1 MPLTVALPIVVAL
14 AMFVVALGST
24 QIGIGVIR
32 RASEQMLHNQAQV
45 FVDAVAGG
53 IAQTAQ
59 QGTAR
64 VEEQL
69 NSALQYRTALLEESI
84 AARWRDEDGGI
95 QTVFI
100 GDRGQAE
107 LLRLLDTVLG
117 SSEGMIEFVYDTNAE
132 TVAIVRTYE
141 ISSGSLAISALFDAT
156 SVFQTQRQAALA
168 AVAINI
174 LVALVAA
181 IATFFL
187 TRAMLAPLRT
197 FIERL
202 APEDRGSSVA
212 DLHRG
217 PEVRRLEYALRLR
230 EQSEAQRAA
239 TADHMAQQER
249 DAILARLAA
258 SVAHE
263 VRNPL
268 AGIKNGVSTL
278 RRFGDDKDIRDETI
292 ELLDKGLVTIERVV
306 DVTLATYRR
315 RSDAGSI
322 SGRDIRDLDFLLRHE
337 AGRAKVKLVWDV
349 TDSDR
354 IVTDAD
360 ALRQVLI
367 NLILNAIRAS
377 PPSGSVTI
385 SLEPVSG
392 GKGARISV
400 TDEGSGMSA
409 EQISSL
415 VTGDVDD
422 MPEERSLGIWLVAN
436 LVDRIG
442 AHLSISSEVGRGTVI
457 VIILEDQVSGYG
469 ETKQ

>member
-69 NSALQYRTALLEESI
+69 NSALLYRTALLEESI

-107 LLRLLDTVLG
+107 LLRLLDTVLR

-249 DAILARLAA
+249 DSILARLAA

-457 VIILEDQVSGYG
+457 AIILEDQVSGYG

>member
-258 SVAHE
+258 SVAH
-263 VRNPL
+263 
-268 AGIKNGVSTL
+268 
-278 RRFGDDKDIRDETI
+278 
-292 ELLDKGLVTIERVV
+292 
-306 DVTLATYRR
+306 
-315 RSDAGSI
+315 
-322 SGRDIRDLDFLLRHE
+322 
-337 AGRAKVKLVWDV
+337 
-349 TDSDR
+349 
-354 IVTDAD
+354 
-360 ALRQVLI
+360 
-367 NLILNAIRAS
+367 
-377 PPSGSVTI
+377 
-385 SLEPVSG
+385 
-392 GKGARISV
+392 
-400 TDEGSGMSA
+400 
-409 EQISSL
+409 
-415 VTGDVDD
+415 
-422 MPEERSLGIWLVAN
+422 
-436 LVDRIG
+436 
-442 AHLSISSEVGRGTVI
+442 
-457 VIILEDQVSGYG
+457 
-469 ETKQ
+469 

>member
-59 QGTAR
+59 LGAAR

-69 NSALQYRTALLEESI
+69 NSALLYRTALLEESM
-84 AARWRDEDGGI
+84 AARWRDDDGRL

-100 GDRGQAE
+100 GERGEAK
-107 LLRLLDTVLG
+107 LLRLLDTAFDG
-117 SSEGMIEFVYDTNAE
+117 PEDRIDFVYDNDAE

-141 ISSGSLAISALFDAT
+141 ISSGSLAITALFDAT
-156 SVFQTQRQAALA
+156 SVFQTQRQAAWG
-168 AVAINI
+168 AVAVNI
-174 LVALVAA
+174 LVSLIAA

-202 APEDRGSSVA
+202 ALESGGVSVPN
-212 DLHRG
+212 LHRG

-230 EQSEAQRAA
+230 EQSEAERAA
-239 TADHMAQQER
+239 TADQIAQQER

-278 RRFGDDKDIRDETI
+278 RRFGDDKDIREETI
-292 ELLDKGLVTIERVV
+292 DLLDKGLLTIERVV

-315 RSDAGSI
+315 RSHAGSI
-322 SGRDIRDLDFLLRHE
+322 SGRDIRDLEFLLRHE
-337 AGRAKVKLVWDV
+337 ADRAQVQIAWKV
-349 TDSDR
+349 TDTDR
-354 IVTDAD
+354 VITDAD
-360 ALRQVLI
+360 ALRQILI

-377 PPSGSVTI
+377 PPTGTVTV
-385 SLEPVSG
+385 SLEPASSDN
-392 GKGARISV
+392 GARISV
-400 TDEGSGMSA
+400 ADEGSGMSA
-409 EQISSL
+409 EQMASL
-415 VTGDVDD
+415 VTGDVDS
-422 MPEERSLGIWLVAN
+422 MPQERSLGIWLVTN

-442 AHLSISSEVGRGTVI
+442 AHLSISSEAGRGTSI
-457 VIILEDQVSGYG
+457 VIILDGQANADKENRS
-469 ETKQ
+469 